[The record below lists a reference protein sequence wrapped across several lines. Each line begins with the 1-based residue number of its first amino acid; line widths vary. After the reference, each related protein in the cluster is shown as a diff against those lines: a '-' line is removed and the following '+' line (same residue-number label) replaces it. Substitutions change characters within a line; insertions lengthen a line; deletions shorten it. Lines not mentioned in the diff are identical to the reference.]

1 MSHILSTLGYV
12 LFPTV
17 SLTFGSAIFSQEPG
31 CRQGMVFSCLGVPS
45 TLGNPQGVCTATKSH
60 REPTVCGLS
69 QTAAFLLAELAGAL
83 LSQSFKNKD
92 KFN

>member
-1 MSHILSTLGYV
+1 
-12 LFPTV
+12 
-17 SLTFGSAIFSQEPG
+17 
-31 CRQGMVFSCLGVPS
+31 MVFSYLGVPS
-45 TLGNPQGVCTATKSH
+45 TLGNPQGVYTATKTH

-92 KFN
+92 KSTEQRPRLRADVSKF